1 MEQMAKYYWAMLG
14 ASRTATAAATS
25 SGLRSWPPPAHAGE
39 PSWEELAFAQDAAGH
54 LGGCV
59 WPPRSYTCTFCRREF
74 RSAQALGGHM
84 NVHRRDRARLRQCA
98 SPDHEVIQDAQKQ
111 QSSIASPPADHQL
124 QLQPQPESPLFRPKQ
139 QAVLIS
145 GPKSTF
151 SDHQSCNKEGAV
163 ISTTTSPSF
172 LSTIIKESTNKVVIS
187 VPAATAGSK
196 QALEIDDDD
205 EEEEEIVAERRRKR
219 RRRVVHQQPEALL
232 PLFFLRSS
240 KGVEHDAKVP
250 QVIIRPSPNSSS
262 LHLAGRQEV
271 DLELRLGSSIPKV
284 A

>member
-14 ASRTATAAATS
+14 ARTAAAAATS
-25 SGLRSWPPPAHAGE
+25 SLRSWPPPAHAGE

-98 SPDHEVIQDAQKQ
+98 SPDHEIIQDAQKQ

-124 QLQPQPESPLFRPKQ
+124 QMQQQPAESPLFRPKQ

-145 GPKSTF
+145 GPKSTCC
-151 SDHQSCNKEGAV
+151 DYQSCNKEGAV
-163 ISTTTSPSF
+163 ISSTSPSF
-172 LSTIIKESTNKVVIS
+172 ISTIINESKNKVVIS
-187 VPAATAGSK
+187 IPAAATAGSK
-196 QALEIDDDD
+196 QALEIDDDEE
-205 EEEEEIVAERRRKR
+205 EEEEEIVAERRK

-232 PLFFLRSS
+232 PVFFLRSS

-250 QVIIRPSPNSSS
+250 KVITSPSPNSSV
-262 LHLAGRQEV
+262 HLAGRQEV
-271 DLELRLGSSIPKV
+271 DLELRLGSSIPK
-284 A
+284 AA

>member
-1 MEQMAKYYWAMLG
+1 MAKYYWAMLG
-14 ASRTATAAATS
+14 ARTAAAAATS
-25 SGLRSWPPPAHAGE
+25 SLRSWPPPAHAGE

-98 SPDHEVIQDAQKQ
+98 SPDHEIIQDEQKQ

-124 QLQPQPESPLFRPKQ
+124 QMQQQPAESPLFRPKQ

-187 VPAATAGSK
+187 IPAAATAGSK
-196 QALEIDDDD
+196 QALEIDDDEE
-205 EEEEEIVAERRRKR
+205 EEEEEIVAERRK

-250 QVIIRPSPNSSS
+250 QVIIRPSPNPSS